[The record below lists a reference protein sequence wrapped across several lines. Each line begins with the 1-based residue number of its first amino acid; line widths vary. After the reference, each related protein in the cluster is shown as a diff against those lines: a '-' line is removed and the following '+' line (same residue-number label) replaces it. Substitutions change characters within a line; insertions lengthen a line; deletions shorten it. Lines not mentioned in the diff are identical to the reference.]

1 MYKPAKPFEGVV
13 EGEEGASASV
23 SVFSSLQTCGV
34 VEVLGAQVFLTEK
47 ANALFVSAEGEAAF
61 SRCRRLP
68 AREAALDRM
77 ICAQAHLAVQAA
89 ATVRSF

>member
-13 EGEEGASASV
+13 EGEEAAFASV

-34 VEVLGAQVFLTEK
+34 VEVLGVQVLLTDE
-47 ANALFVSAEGEAAF
+47 ANVLFVSAVGEASF

-77 ICAQAHLAVQAA
+77 ICAQVHLAVQVAA
-89 ATVRSF
+89 FVRSS